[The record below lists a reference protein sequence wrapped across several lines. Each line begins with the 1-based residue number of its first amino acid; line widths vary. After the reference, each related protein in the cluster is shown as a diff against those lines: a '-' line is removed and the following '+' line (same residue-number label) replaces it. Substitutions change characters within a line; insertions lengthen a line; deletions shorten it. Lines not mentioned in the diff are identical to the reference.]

1 MRRALLWAGIVA
13 GLVVLIWLL
22 RATVFAPD
30 AIPVEVAAVERGRV
44 EETVTNSRA
53 GTVRA
58 RRRARMTPEVGGQ
71 VREVGAREGERVEAG
86 AVLLALDDVIP
97 SANLAL
103 AERQHQAAVAEAERA
118 CLAAARAAREAE
130 RLARLAREA
139 LLSVDQADAA
149 ESNRE
154 TAAAGCTAARA
165 VAAQAEAAVRAARA
179 ELARMTLRA
188 PFAGVLAEVSTE
200 IGEWVTPA
208 PPLMQV
214 PAVVDLYDPQSIY
227 VSAPMDEVDAARL
240 KPELPARIT
249 VDSHRGRTFA
259 GRVTRVA
266 RYVLDVQEQNRTV
279 EIDVAF
285 ADPEFAATL
294 LPGTSADVVVILDA
308 RENVLRI
315 PTAAL
320 LQGDHVLVLEDG
332 RLVERPVEVGL
343 GNWDFTEVV
352 SGLEPED
359 RVVTSLDREEVRA
372 GARAVVSE

>member
-1 MRRALLWAGIVA
+1 MWAGVA
-13 GLVVLIWLL
+13 AVVVLVAWLL
-22 RATVFAPD
+22 RVTVLAPD
-30 AIPVEVAAVERGRV
+30 PIAVDVVPVERGRV

-71 VREVGAREGERVEAG
+71 IRAVGAREGERVEAG
-86 AVLLALDDVIP
+86 AVLLELDDEIQR
-97 SANLAL
+97 ANLTL
-103 AERQHQAAVAEAERA
+103 AERQREAAEAEAERA
-118 CLAAARAAREAE
+118 CLAAARASREAE
-130 RLARLAREA
+130 RLTRLANEE

-149 ESNRE
+149 ESGRE
-154 TAAAGCTAARA
+154 TAAAGCAAARA
-165 VAAQAEAAVRAARA
+165 AAAQAAAAVQAARA

-188 PFAGVLAEVSTE
+188 PFVGILAEVSTE

-214 PAVVDLYDPQSIY
+214 PAVIDLYDPGSIY

-240 KPELPARIT
+240 RSELPARIT

-266 RYVLDVQEQNRTV
+266 PYVLDVEEQNRTV
-279 EIDVAF
+279 EIEVAF
-285 ADPEFAATL
+285 ANRELAITL
-294 LPGTSADVVVILDA
+294 LPGTSADVVVILDR

-320 LQGDHVLVLEDG
+320 LLGDRVLVLEEG
-332 RLVERPVEVGL
+332 RLVERRVEVGL
-343 GNWDFTEVV
+343 GNWDFTEVI
-352 SGLEPED
+352 SGLKAGD

-372 GARAVVSE
+372 GARAVAPR